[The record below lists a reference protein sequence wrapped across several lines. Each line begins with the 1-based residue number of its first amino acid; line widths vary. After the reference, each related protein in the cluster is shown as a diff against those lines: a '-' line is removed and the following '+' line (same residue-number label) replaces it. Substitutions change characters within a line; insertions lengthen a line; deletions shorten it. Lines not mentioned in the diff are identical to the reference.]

1 MVMSSTFTSRSTTYY
16 NENSQM
22 LVSTYKKY
30 DKLAYASELSYSDKK
45 NEVLKKHGL
54 DNNMY
59 NVVASIVA
67 SESKT
72 GSYNDAY
79 AVINV
84 IYNRTISRRWNNH
97 VSNVFGKNAGNNIY
111 YQAIAPN
118 QFTVYSSGSY
128 NRYMNNIPKNVNE
141 AMIDF
146 LYSLDTMHNYL
157 SFRSSGYKGAEA
169 VSFDEGGN
177 KYFNQIADN
186 DLIS

>member
-16 NENSQM
+16 NENLGM
-22 LVSTYKKY
+22 LVSTYKTY
-30 DKLAYASELSYSDKK
+30 DKKTYASEISYEDKLD
-45 NEVLKKHGL
+45 EVLEKHGL
-54 DNNMY
+54 TKNMY

-67 SESKT
+67 SESKS

-84 IYNRTISRRWNNH
+84 IYNRTISKRWSNH
-97 VSNVFGKNAGNNIY
+97 VSNVFGNNAGNNIY
-111 YQAIAPN
+111 YQAICPN

-128 NRYMNNIPKNVNE
+128 TKYMNNIPENVNE

-157 SFRSSGYKGAEA
+157 NFASSSYLGADA

-177 KYFNQIADN
+177 KYYNEIAN
-186 DLIS
+186 DDKI